1 MVEAVSTAA
10 PKQFTTVQYN
20 TKDGE
25 TITATK
31 KDGVVTLVGDKSGVR
46 KMPIEDFKKELVA
59 NVPHL
64 EKTPAKDTVEI
75 SKDPTEVQ
83 DKDAKTPAEAKVKVK
98 DAKVDSKEVKVKD
111 AKVDS
116 KEVKVADT
124 KKAEEPAK
132 AEKEVTT
139 DKAPT
144 EGKTPVEE
152 AKKPEIGKKLDV
164 AA

>member
-75 SKDPTEVQ
+75 SKDTKAPTEVQ
-83 DKDAKTPAEAKVKVK
+83 DKDAKTPAEA
-98 DAKVDSKEVKVKD
+98 KVKD

-139 DKAPT
+139 DKAPA

>member
-75 SKDPTEVQ
+75 SKNPTEVQ
-83 DKDAKTPAEAKVKVK
+83 DKDAKTPAEAE
-98 DAKVDSKEVKVKD
+98 AKVKD

-124 KKAEEPAK
+124 KKAEGPAK

>member
-75 SKDPTEVQ
+75 SKDAKAPTEVQ
-83 DKDAKTPAEAKVKVK
+83 DKDAKTPAEA
-98 DAKVDSKEVKVKD
+98 KVKD

-152 AKKPEIGKKLDV
+152 AKKPEIAKKLDV
-164 AA
+164 AS

>member
-1 MVEAVSTAA
+1 MVEAVSKAA

-83 DKDAKTPAEAKVKVK
+83 EKEEKTPAEA
-98 DAKVDSKEVKVKD
+98 KVKD

>member
-75 SKDPTEVQ
+75 SKDAKAPTEVQ
-83 DKDAKTPAEAKVKVK
+83 DKDAKTPAEA
-98 DAKVDSKEVKVKD
+98 KVKD

-152 AKKPEIGKKLDV
+152 AKKTEIGKKLDV

>member
-75 SKDPTEVQ
+75 SKDAKAPTEVQ
-83 DKDAKTPAEAKVKVK
+83 DKDAKTPAEAKVK
-98 DAKVDSKEVKVKD
+98 DAKVDSKEVKVT
-111 AKVDS
+111 
-116 KEVKVADT
+116 DT

>member
-75 SKDPTEVQ
+75 SKDT
-83 DKDAKTPAEAKVKVK
+83 KAPAEA
-98 DAKVDSKEVKVKD
+98 KVKD

>member
-75 SKDPTEVQ
+75 SKDAKAPTEVQ
-83 DKDAKTPAEAKVKVK
+83 DKDAKTPAEEK
-98 DAKVDSKEVKVKD
+98 VKVKD

-139 DKAPT
+139 DKAPA

>member
-75 SKDPTEVQ
+75 SKDAKAPTEVQ
-83 DKDAKTPAEAKVKVK
+83 DKDAKTTAEA
-98 DAKVDSKEVKVKD
+98 KVKD

>member
-83 DKDAKTPAEAKVKVK
+83 DKDAKTPAEAKVK
-98 DAKVDSKEVKVKD
+98 D

-144 EGKTPVEE
+144 EGKTQVEE

>member
-75 SKDPTEVQ
+75 SKDAKAPTEVQ
-83 DKDAKTPAEAKVKVK
+83 DKDAKTPAEAK
-98 DAKVDSKEVKVKD
+98 AKD

>member
-75 SKDPTEVQ
+75 SKDAKAPTEVQ
-83 DKDAKTPAEAKVKVK
+83 DKDAKTPAEAEAEAKAKVK
-98 DAKVDSKEVKVKD
+98 DAKVDN
-111 AKVDS
+111 

-124 KKAEEPAK
+124 KKAEGPAK

>member
-31 KDGVVTLVGDKSGVR
+31 KDGVVTLVGDKSGIR

-75 SKDPTEVQ
+75 SKDHTEVQ
-83 DKDAKTPAEAKVKVK
+83 DKDAKTPAEA
-98 DAKVDSKEVKVKD
+98 KVKD

>member
-75 SKDPTEVQ
+75 SKDTKAPTEVQ
-83 DKDAKTPAEAKVKVK
+83 DKDAKAPAEA
-98 DAKVDSKEVKVKD
+98 KVKD

-124 KKAEEPAK
+124 KKAEGPAK

>member
-83 DKDAKTPAEAKVKVK
+83 DKDAKTPAEAKVK
-98 DAKVDSKEVKVKD
+98 D

-139 DKAPT
+139 DKAPA

>member
-75 SKDPTEVQ
+75 SKDAKAPTEVQ
-83 DKDAKTPAEAKVKVK
+83 DKDAKTPAEA
-98 DAKVDSKEVKVKD
+98 KVKD

-139 DKAPT
+139 DKTPT

>member
-75 SKDPTEVQ
+75 SKDAKAPTEVQ
-83 DKDAKTPAEAKVKVK
+83 DKDAKTPAET
-98 DAKVDSKEVKVKD
+98 KVKD

-124 KKAEEPAK
+124 KK

>member
-75 SKDPTEVQ
+75 SKDAKAPTEVQ
-83 DKDAKTPAEAKVKVK
+83 DKDAKTPAEAKVK
-98 DAKVDSKEVKVKD
+98 DAKVDSKEVKI
-111 AKVDS
+111 
-116 KEVKVADT
+116 ADT

>member
-75 SKDPTEVQ
+75 SKDTTEVQ
-83 DKDAKTPAEAKVKVK
+83 DKDAKAPAEA
-98 DAKVDSKEVKVKD
+98 KVKD

>member
-75 SKDPTEVQ
+75 SKDAKAPTEVQ
-83 DKDAKTPAEAKVKVK
+83 DKDVKTPAEA
-98 DAKVDSKEVKVKD
+98 KVKD

-144 EGKTPVEE
+144 EGKTPIEE

>member
-75 SKDPTEVQ
+75 SKDAKAPTEVQ
-83 DKDAKTPAEAKVKVK
+83 DKDAKTPAEAKVK
-98 DAKVDSKEVKVKD
+98 DAKVV
-111 AKVDS
+111 S

-124 KKAEEPAK
+124 KKAEGPAK

>member
-31 KDGVVTLVGDKSGVR
+31 KDGVVTLIGDKSGVR

-75 SKDPTEVQ
+75 SKDAKAPTEVQ
-83 DKDAKTPAEAKVKVK
+83 DKDAKTPAEA
-98 DAKVDSKEVKVKD
+98 KVKD

>member
-75 SKDPTEVQ
+75 SKDAKAPTEVQ
-83 DKDAKTPAEAKVKVK
+83 DKDAKTPAEA
-98 DAKVDSKEVKVKD
+98 KVKD

-139 DKAPT
+139 DNAPT

>member
-75 SKDPTEVQ
+75 SKDAKAPTEVQ
-83 DKDAKTPAEAKVKVK
+83 DKDAKTPAEAKAE
-98 DAKVDSKEVKVKD
+98 AKAKVKD

-124 KKAEEPAK
+124 KKAEGPAK

>member
-75 SKDPTEVQ
+75 SKDAKAPTEVQ
-83 DKDAKTPAEAKVKVK
+83 DKDAKTPAEAEAE
-98 DAKVDSKEVKVKD
+98 AKAKVKD

-139 DKAPT
+139 DKAPA

>member
-75 SKDPTEVQ
+75 SKDAKAPTEVQ
-83 DKDAKTPAEAKVKVK
+83 DKDAKTPVEAK
-98 DAKVDSKEVKVKD
+98 AKD

-116 KEVKVADT
+116 KEVKVADN

>member
-75 SKDPTEVQ
+75 SKDAKAPTEVQ
-83 DKDAKTPAEAKVKVK
+83 DKDAKTPAEAK
-98 DAKVDSKEVKVKD
+98 VKVKD

>member
-75 SKDPTEVQ
+75 SKDTKAPTEVQ
-83 DKDAKTPAEAKVKVK
+83 DKDAKTPAEA
-98 DAKVDSKEVKVKD
+98 KVKD

-124 KKAEEPAK
+124 KKAEGPAK

>member
-75 SKDPTEVQ
+75 SKNAKAPTEVQ
-83 DKDAKTPAEAKVKVK
+83 DKDAKTPAEA
-98 DAKVDSKEVKVKD
+98 KVKD

-144 EGKTPVEE
+144 EEKTPVEE

>member
-83 DKDAKTPAEAKVKVK
+83 DKDAKTPAEAKVK
-98 DAKVDSKEVKVKD
+98 D

-124 KKAEEPAK
+124 KK

>member
-75 SKDPTEVQ
+75 SKDPTEVK
-83 DKDAKTPAEAKVKVK
+83 DKDAKTKAEA
-98 DAKVDSKEVKVKD
+98 KVKD

-139 DKAPT
+139 DKAST

>member
-1 MVEAVSTAA
+1 MVEAVSTTA

-75 SKDPTEVQ
+75 SKDAKAPTEVQ
-83 DKDAKTPAEAKVKVK
+83 DKDAKTPAEA
-98 DAKVDSKEVKVKD
+98 KVKD

>member
-75 SKDPTEVQ
+75 SKDTKAPTEVQ
-83 DKDAKTPAEAKVKVK
+83 DKDAKTPAEAEAEAE
-98 DAKVDSKEVKVKD
+98 AKAKVKD

>member
-75 SKDPTEVQ
+75 SKDAKAPTEVQ
-83 DKDAKTPAEAKVKVK
+83 DKDAKTPAEAK
-98 DAKVDSKEVKVKD
+98 
-111 AKVDS
+111 
-116 KEVKVADT
+116 VKVADT

-139 DKAPT
+139 DKAPA

>member
-10 PKQFTTVQYN
+10 PKQFTTVQYH

-83 DKDAKTPAEAKVKVK
+83 DKDAKTPAEAKVK
-98 DAKVDSKEVKVKD
+98 D

>member
-83 DKDAKTPAEAKVKVK
+83 DKDAKTPAEAE
-98 DAKVDSKEVKVKD
+98 AKAKAKVKD

-124 KKAEEPAK
+124 KKAEGPAK

-139 DKAPT
+139 DKAPA

>member
-75 SKDPTEVQ
+75 SKDAKAPTEVQ
-83 DKDAKTPAEAKVKVK
+83 DKDAKTPAEAEAKAKVK
-98 DAKVDSKEVKVKD
+98 DAKVN
-111 AKVDS
+111 S

-139 DKAPT
+139 DKAPA